1 MDTRLETGFHVN
13 HSADDDLLVEHR
25 EDVEPTLDYCR
36 KMRGT
41 PQRRT
46 RSGMRKV
53 ASIPNVVYYD
63 WMRKGI
69 LKDQI
74 KFRRALEEY
83 KKLKC
88 VEDRLWIPASAQKRI
103 YKDSGIIR

>member
-1 MDTRLETGFHVN
+1 METRITTGFHVK
-13 HSADDDLLVEHR
+13 HGADDDMLIEHR

-36 KMRGT
+36 RMRST

-46 RSGMRKV
+46 RMGMRKV
-53 ASIPNVVYYD
+53 ASIPAVVYYD

-69 LKDQI
+69 VDDEI
-74 KFRRALEEY
+74 KFRRAIEEF

-103 YKDSGIIR
+103 YKDSGLIK